1 MIFIKAQ
8 VHRNSVASSTSKRS
22 FLFLQ
27 GPCSPLFAK
36 LADHLHSLGHTVH
49 KINFTGGDVVYW
61 GLRNA
66 TLFQRELSALPEV
79 LETVRK
85 KYAITDQIL
94 FGDCRP
100 IHVAAKHYARQHG
113 IRTHVFEEG
122 YFRPYWMTLER
133 EGVNG
138 YSRLPKDP
146 DWFRYVAKSVPP
158 PLDTQTF
165 HAPFRV
171 RAGHDVCYHIAGLS
185 NPFLFRHYKGHAPD
199 PVPLEYAGYVNRFV
213 RRHLTCK
220 QDDENI
226 GHLLRKKIPFYLLP
240 LQLNSDSQIQVH
252 STFTNMVEVIDLVM
266 RSFAKHAPTHAWLV
280 IKTHPLDA
288 GLMNYGKIIEKQAQ
302 QLDLSGRILFL
313 QSGHLNTLV
322 AQARGLVTVNSTAGG
337 LAVELDCPTITLN
350 SPIYNL
356 SGLTFQGPLD
366 AFWTNNEKPDQELF
380 RCFRNTVIHTT
391 QVNGSLYCKPG
402 IDLAVKNAARFLD
415 TDKSP
420 LETLL

>member
-8 VHRNSVASSTSKRS
+8 IHRQTAANTGKRS
-22 FLFLQ
+22 FLLLQ

-36 LADHLHSLGHTVH
+36 LADHLHSLGHAVH
-49 KINFTGGDVVYW
+49 KVNFTAGDMLYW
-61 GLRNA
+61 TPRKA
-66 TLFQRELSALPEV
+66 TLFQNELKYLPDT
-79 LETVRK
+79 LETIRK

-100 IHVAAKHYARQHG
+100 IHLAAKEHARQHG

-138 YSRLPKDP
+138 YSMLPRDP
-146 DWFRYVAKSVPP
+146 DWFRHTASYIPAPVE
-158 PLDTQTF
+158 TETF
-165 HAPFRV
+165 HSPFRV
-171 RAGHDVCYHIAGLS
+171 RAGHDVMYHIAGFS
-185 NPFLFRHYKGHAPD
+185 NPFLFRHYKSHAPD

-213 RRHLTCK
+213 RLHLTRK
-220 QDDENI
+220 QDSEDIN
-226 GHLLRKKIPFYLLP
+226 HLLRKKIPFYLLP

-266 RSFAKHAPTHAWLV
+266 RSFAAHAPTQSWLV

-288 GLMNYGKIIEKQAQ
+288 GLLNYGKIIEKLAQ
-302 QLDLSGRILFL
+302 KLDLSGRILFL

-322 AQARGLVTVNSTAGG
+322 ASARGLVTVNSTAGG
-337 LAVELDCPTITLN
+337 LALELDCPTITLN
-350 SPIYNL
+350 NPIYNL
-356 SGLTFQGPLD
+356 RGLTFQGPLD

-380 RCFRNTVIHTT
+380 RCFRNTVIYTT
-391 QVNGSLYCKPG
+391 QVNGSLYSKPG
-402 IDLAVKNAARFLD
+402 IDLAVKNATRFLNGE
-415 TDKSP
+415 KSP
-420 LETLL
+420 LEALL

>member
-8 VHRNSVASSTSKRS
+8 VYRNTVVNTGKRS

-36 LADHLHSLGHTVH
+36 LGDYLRSQGHSVH
-49 KINFTGGDVVYW
+49 KINFTGGDLAYW
-61 GLRNA
+61 TPRKA
-66 TLFQRELSALPEV
+66 TLFRNELDHLPDV
-79 LETVRK
+79 LESVRL
-85 KYAITDQIL
+85 KYSITDQIL

-100 IHVAAKHYARQHG
+100 IHLAAKQYAKKHG

-138 YSRLPKDP
+138 YSMLPKDP
-146 DWFRYVAKSVPP
+146 DWFRHVARHVPAP
-158 PLDTQTF
+158 HDTQTF

-171 RAGHDVCYHIAGLS
+171 RATHDVVYHISGLS

-199 PVPLEYAGYVNRFV
+199 PVPLEYAGYINRYV
-213 RRHLTCK
+213 RHHLTKK
-220 QDDENI
+220 QDNENI
-226 GHLLRKKIPFYLLP
+226 QHLLRKKIPYYLCP

-252 STFTNMVEVIDLVM
+252 STFTNMVEVIDLVT
-266 RSFAKHAPTHAWLV
+266 RSFAQHAPTHSWLV

-288 GLMNYGKIIEKQAQ
+288 GLLNYGKIIEKQAEK
-302 QLDLSGRILFL
+302 LGITGRILFL

-322 AQARGLVTVNSTAGG
+322 AHARGLVTVNSTAGG
-337 LAVELDCPTITLN
+337 LALELDCPTVTLN
-350 SPIYNL
+350 NPIYNL
-356 SGLTFQGPLD
+356 PGLTFQGGLD

-380 RCFRNTVIHTT
+380 RCFRNTVIYTT
-391 QVNGSLYCKPG
+391 QVNGSLYCKQG
-402 IDLAVKNAARFLD
+402 IDLAVKNAYRFLD
-415 TDKSP
+415 GDKSP

>member
-8 VHRNSVASSTSKRS
+8 VHRNTVVNTGKRS

-36 LADHLHSLGHTVH
+36 LADHLHSQGHAVH
-49 KINFTGGDVVYW
+49 KINFTGGDVAYW
-61 GLRNA
+61 TPRKA
-66 TLFQRELSALPEV
+66 TLFRGELGSLPEV
-79 LETVRK
+79 LEAVRK

-100 IHVAAKHYARQHG
+100 IHVAAKQYARQHG

-138 YSRLPKDP
+138 HSMLPRDP
-146 DWFRYVAKSVPP
+146 DWYRRIGKYVPSADDK
-158 PLDTQTF
+158 QIF
-165 HAPFRV
+165 HAPFKV
-171 RAGHDVCYHIAGLS
+171 RATHDVIYHVAGLG
-185 NPFLFRHYKGHAPD
+185 NRLVFRHYKSHAPD
-199 PVPLEYAGYVNRFV
+199 PVALEYAGYVNRFV
-213 RRHLTCK
+213 RLHLTKK
-220 QDDENI
+220 QDNENI
-226 GHLLRKKIPFYLLP
+226 QHLLRKKIPYYLLP

-266 RSFAKHAPTHAWLV
+266 RSFAEHAATRSWLV

-288 GLMNYGKIIEKQAQ
+288 GLLNYGKIIEKQAR
-302 QLDLSGRILFL
+302 QLGLNGRILFL
-313 QSGHLNTLV
+313 QSGNLNTLV
-322 AQARGLVTVNSTAGG
+322 AHARGLVTVNSTAGG
-337 LAVELDCPTITLN
+337 LALELDCPTVTLN
-350 SPIYNL
+350 NPIYNL
-356 SGLTFQGPLD
+356 SGLTFQGGLN
-366 AFWTNNEKPDQELF
+366 AFWCNSEKPDQELF

-391 QVNGSLYCKPG
+391 QVNGSLYSKPG
-402 IDLAVKNAARFLD
+402 IDLAVKNASRFFD

-420 LETLL
+420 LETFL